1 MDSALTPEGRRQTCY
16 CVCIEIAAY
25 SGYLCGSLIPRPLE
39 CGLGMRI
46 SYTGCV
52 VGVSL
57 Q

>member
-1 MDSALTPEGRRQTCY
+1 MDSALTPEGGRHVIV
-16 CVCIEIAAY
+16 CV
-25 SGYLCGSLIPRPLE
+25 LKLQPTVDLIPRPLE